1 MTVPKAY
8 EAELKEIVD
17 KDPLQSMF
25 EQDKELVWQFRL
37 VSNIQFIFYLLCS
50 VNIR

>member
-1 MTVPKAY
+1 MPKAY
-8 EAELKEIVD
+8 ETELKEIVD

-37 VSNIQFIFYLLCS
+37 DIILFFISLYCFFTFMWS
-50 VNIR
+50 